1 MLKVMCLV
9 WFPDFTMLK
18 MVCVFKKHNNKKQK
32 QKQKQKN
39 DVLRTSATAS
49 KRLRIGP
56 KGCII
61 LQLFK
66 TSRAQTI

>member
-1 MLKVMCLV
+1 MLKVMCVV

-18 MVCVFKKHNNKKQK
+18 MVCLKKNKNKNN
-32 QKQKQKN
+32 N
-39 DVLRTSATAS
+39 DVLQTSATAS

-66 TSRAQTI
+66 TSRARTI

>member
-1 MLKVMCLV
+1 MLKVMCVV

-18 MVCVFKKHNNKKQK
+18 MVCLKKQK
-32 QKQKQKN
+32 TKN
-39 DVLRTSATAS
+39 NNNDDVLQTSATAS

-66 TSRAQTI
+66 TSRARTI

>member
-18 MVCVFKKHNNKKQK
+18 MVCVFKNNNTKTTT
-32 QKQKQKN
+32 KN
-39 DVLRTSATAS
+39 DVLQTSATAS

>member
-18 MVCVFKKHNNKKQK
+18 MVCVFKKKKTK
-32 QKQKQKN
+32 TTTKN
-39 DVLRTSATAS
+39 DVLQTSATAS